1 MIHKRILGFGSFLV
15 KMLFLNCLCVL
26 SILGVV
32 SALIPEFILQ
42 SGASGHCGQ
51 TVSVNQS
58 VILKSHT
65 GAGLLGGLASYTA
78 SQNCEINYDAGTG
91 VFSKSGKMSKKCESI
106 KQTTLSTVIV
116 DFRPYFSC
124 ILPSFLL
131 YRGFSFI
138 ATLRYLL
145 CAVFETS
152 CMDSSW
158 KNSRRVFFEL
168 SPLVKLRP
176 WLVG

>member
-15 KMLFLNCLCVL
+15 KMLLLNCLCVL

-42 SGASGHCGQ
+42 SGASGYCGQ

-91 VFSKSGKMSKKCESI
+91 VFSKSGKMSKNVKASNRQLC
-106 KQTTLSTVIV
+106 
-116 DFRPYFSC
+116 PG
-124 ILPSFLL
+124 LL
-131 YRGFSFI
+131 
-138 ATLRYLL
+138 
-145 CAVFETS
+145 
-152 CMDSSW
+152 
-158 KNSRRVFFEL
+158 
-168 SPLVKLRP
+168 
-176 WLVG
+176 